1 MRVTSVSRWL
11 AVAVAIAAS
20 CLLTLPMPLLAADDP
35 DPGKK
40 MVVVIVTYNFPG
52 PVTLG
57 EVKRAAAR
65 GAQRYLNLPGLLRK
79 NYWLSEDGMR
89 AGGIYVWES
98 RARAEAFYTAEWK
111 QFFTAQYGVAPEI
124 VYLHSPVMVDNTAG
138 RIVSD
143 AE

>member
-1 MRVTSVSRWL
+1 MSLTRLSRSL
-11 AVAVAIAAS
+11 AAATALVA
-20 CLLTLPMPLLAADDP
+20 CLMTLSMPLFAADDS
-35 DPGKK
+35 DRGTK
-40 MVVVIVTYNFPG
+40 MVVVIVTYSFPG
-52 PVTLG
+52 PVTLA
-57 EVKRAAAR
+57 EVRRAAAK

-111 QFFTAQYGVAPEI
+111 QFFTAQYGVPPEI

-138 RIVSD
+138 RIVTD
-143 AE
+143 PE